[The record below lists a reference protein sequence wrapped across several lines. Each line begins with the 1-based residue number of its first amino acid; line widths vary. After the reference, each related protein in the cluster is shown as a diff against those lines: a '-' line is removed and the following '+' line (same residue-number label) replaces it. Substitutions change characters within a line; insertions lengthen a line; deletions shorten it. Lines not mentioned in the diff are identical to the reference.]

1 MRRAQLRVSL
11 TALVLA
17 GAGLCATPL
26 SPAQALPAATCSSSN
41 GVSVIVDT
49 GSSISSR
56 CVAGD
61 PGSGL
66 QALSGAGY
74 SYIFPRTQPGFV
86 CRINWFPSS
95 DPCVNTPPA
104 SAYWSY
110 WHAKPGG
117 GWTYSSL
124 GAASYNPAPGTV
136 EGWSFGSGQPP
147 RMAPPRLP
155 VTATT
160 TPKPTTVRTTAT
172 VKPAPKPTQPAT
184 VRPTTAPAAPGL
196 SGLLAEG
203 SLAPG
208 TTSAAGGAGPTT
220 GESSAPGATT
230 PGATSGTSTT
240 GTPSSSSSAAPT
252 EEASLPVES
261 GVVAASGAQP
271 PTTSAAANDGSG
283 SLSGLAAGGAVLA
296 ALAGGIVIAVRRRAA
311 ESAAENAAD
320 QASE

>member
-86 CRINWFPSS
+86 CRINGFPSS

-184 VRPTTAPAAPGL
+184 VRPTTAPA
-196 SGLLAEG
+196 
-203 SLAPG
+203 APG